1 MGKNKNI
8 GKPKKSLERRIKE
21 EETNK
26 LGRVEDS
33 RLTKL
38 QKDRADKAEAVTKQV
53 KTPEGRQAL
62 MDYIF
67 GKSKENPLEPKKD

>member
-1 MGKNKNI
+1 MKKMI
-8 GKPKKSLERRIKE
+8 GKPKKSLEVRIRE

-33 RLTKL
+33 KLTKL
-38 QKDRADKAEAVTKQV
+38 QKDREDKKGRVEELVRQ
-53 KTPEGRQAL
+53 PGGRQAL

-67 GKSKENPLEPKKD
+67 GKSKENPLEPKKED